1 MASNTTLIVEE
12 SEDITVARL
21 SSFSDNIIGGRN
33 VEEQP
38 HTNDQMTEA
47 PANRRE
53 AGDQVNRFLLC
64 ALVSESAK
72 SIKEKAGKIGE
83 SLPMTMI
90 VRGVLRSY
98 RLAAKDINGPLAKPE
113 PDIAGLRILNEKV
126 LKDQIMHHSRDRVKS
141 IEKRLTHAQRLGDDV
156 RINAEREGL
165 EHAIELRDRLAKKF
179 R

>member
-1 MASNTTLIVEE
+1 MESDTTLVVEE
-12 SEDITVARL
+12 SEDITVTRL
-21 SSFSDNIIGGRN
+21 SSFSANIIEVRT

-38 HTNDQMTEA
+38 HTNNQKKEA
-47 PANRRE
+47 SAIQRE

-72 SIKEKAGKIGE
+72 SIKEEAGKIGE

-90 VRGVLRSY
+90 VRSVLRSY
-98 RLAAKDINGPLAKPE
+98 RLAAKDINGPLAEPE
-113 PDIAGLRILNEKV
+113 PDIAGLRVLNEKV
-126 LKDQIMHHSRDRVKS
+126 LRDQVMHHSRDRVKS
-141 IEKRLTHAQRLGDDV
+141 IEKRLSNAQRLGDDA

-165 EHAIELRDRLAKKF
+165 EEAIESRDRLAKKF